1 MAFQANT
8 GEIIVSVI
16 NAFHKDYVKTYH
28 PELLTSIRK
37 ESFDKANGEKGGK
50 MVRATRQSTVSDM
63 KPLGSFPKTK
73 ARVSTA
79 VTEFHIYSKAGMPKG
94 VK

>member
-1 MAFQANT
+1 MAIQANT
-8 GEIIVSVI
+8 GEITLTVV

-28 PELLTSIRK
+28 PELLSKIRQ
-37 ESFDKANGEKGGK
+37 ESFSKLNGEKGGR
-50 MVRATRQSTVSDM
+50 MVRATRENTVSDM